1 MTATSDLAGLS
12 AVERARLRDAR
23 DDVAVF
29 AELLVGAPLWP
40 HQVELARS
48 PARIRV
54 ARAGRQCGKSRLLAV
69 LSLWEAFRAP
79 NRHVLLLSASDDNAK
94 DLLAEVTDLAGARLL
109 AGSVVD
115 EQASKLVLD
124 NGSWIR
130 SIPASPK
137 QARGKSIDL
146 LVIDEAAFVSEEVWR
161 AAKYSQAARPGSRLL
176 LSSSPYGRRDAFFAV
191 HDRLGADGGSTI
203 GGVSVETFVW
213 PSTVSPLVR
222 EAGLVDFWRRTDPPR
237 MFAAEVLAEW
247 QDDVGAYFT
256 NAELEASTADFVMID
271 PNAGGVGPGS
281 ASRSPVVA
289 GVDWGMRADSNTV
302 AFLGV
307 LDDGHRNAEIV
318 QADEPIF
325 VVPWVEEHVNTPY
338 TEFIDRL
345 VRVFD
350 RRRGGFDTR
359 MVASETN
366 GVGDMP
372 TQVLKD
378 RRRDAG
384 LDGAWIAG
392 VHTDAKRKENA
403 FGAMKL
409 LMQSGRLLL
418 PRHPTLLSQLS
429 ALEFETRESGAVSIS
444 VPERAGHDDLA
455 MALAQA
461 MSMARTRVMGLRSFS
476 EGDGG
481 GEMLTTPRGVQVH
494 ERPQLLAARWWQV
507 PKGREDEG
515 RGW

>member
-1 MTATSDLAGLS
+1 MGAADLAGLS
-12 AVERARLRDAR
+12 SDGRARLREAR
-23 DDVAVF
+23 DDVGVF
-29 AELLVGAPLWP
+29 AELLVGEPLWP
-40 HQVELARS
+40 HQLDAARS

-54 ARAGRQCGKSRLLAV
+54 LRAGRQVGKSRLLAI
-69 LSLWEAFRAP
+69 LALWEAFRAAD
-79 NRHVLLLSASDDNAK
+79 RHVLLLSASDDNAK
-94 DLLAEVTDLAGARLL
+94 DLLAEVADLATAPLL

-191 HDRLGADGGSTI
+191 HDRLGADGGSSV
-203 GGVSVETFVW
+203 GGVSVESFVW
-213 PSTVSPLVR
+213 PSTVSPLVQR
-222 EAGLVDFWRRTDPPR
+222 AGLVEFWRRTDPPR
-237 MFAAEVLAEW
+237 TFAAEVLAEW
-247 QDDVGAYFT
+247 QDDAGAYFT
-256 NAELEASTADFVMID
+256 ADELEGSTADFVMVD
-271 PNAGGVGPGS
+271 PCAGRFGPGS
-281 ASRSPVVA
+281 APASPVVA

-307 LDDGHRNAEIV
+307 LDDGGRNVGRV
-318 QADEPIF
+318 QADEPVF
-325 VVPWVEEHVNTPY
+325 VVPWLEEHVRTPY
-338 TEFIDRL
+338 TVFIDRL
-345 VRVFD
+345 VRIFD
-350 RRRGGFDTR
+350 RRRGGFDVR

-384 LDGAWIAG
+384 LEGAWVAA

-409 LMQSGRLLL
+409 LMQAGRLLL
-418 PRHPTLLSQLS
+418 PRHPGLLSQLA

-461 MSMARTRVMGLRSFS
+461 LSMARTRVAGLRAFS

-481 GEMLTTPRGVQVH
+481 GELLETPRGVLVH
-494 ERPQLLAARWWQV
+494 EHPRLLDVTWWRS
-507 PKGREDEG
+507 PKGRENDE